1 MGARKHQ
8 TRMDTRI
15 KRDTGSFEVRCNNI
29 YGETRTGN
37 GERCDAR
44 GNDWEEKASKR
55 VILPKPGHYRVLH
68 FHF

>member
-15 KRDTGSFEVRCNNI
+15 KRDTGSFEVLCNSM

-44 GNDWEEKASKR
+44 GNEWEEKARKTE
-55 VILPKPGHYRVLH
+55 
-68 FHF
+68 F